1 MILYNCTALPG
12 CSSCTSFRLVE
23 GFECGWCQR
32 SLDLDGTAQA
42 CNYIEECS
50 NVPVSE
56 GSSCPAPVIE
66 DFSPKKGPIEG
77 GTTITI
83 TGRELGITF
92 DDFAP
97 ESIKVGNVLCTL
109 VNMSYV
115 PGVQIL
121 CTTGRLKSQTN
132 TILISLHS
140 NAVTSSEHFVVA
152 TPKVFGVSPSLGPM
166 AGGTRLI
173 LLGVN
178 LDIGNREDTRIAIS
192 GGIEC
197 IIE

>member
-1 MILYNCTALPG
+1 M
-12 CSSCTSFRLVE
+12 E
-23 GFECGWCQR
+23 GFECGWCRQ
-32 SLDLDGTAQA
+32 SLGGMED
-42 CNYIEECS
+42 CNFIDECS
-50 NVPVSE
+50 DVPVSK
-56 GSSCPAPVIE
+56 GSSCPAPIIE
-66 DFSPKKGPIEG
+66 DFNPKKGPIEG

-83 TGRELGITF
+83 TGKELGITF

-121 CTTGRLKSQTN
+121 CTTGRLVTQTN

-140 NAVTSSEHFVVA
+140 NAITSSEHFVVA

-173 LLGVN
+173 VWGEN
-178 LDIGNREDTRIAIS
+178 LDIGNQEDTRITTAV
-192 GGIEC
+192 GIEC